1 MKIIKVFY
9 LTTMVLIQ
17 LLTVYFSLVADISNI
32 LREMVQLQKQHL
44 ELEKQRFEV
53 EKQRLEFDRVV
64 GSQLMTLVPMV
75 GGLLQRLVYPQVP
88 EPNLTPSESSLA
100 ENNEADPKT
109 DGDKIENDY
118 DILKDS
124 KILRTV
130 LERGIKKYMMSD
142 ETRDSNKDDDSDNED
157 SGLNQSDS
165 MVVDNDNENSCGSN
179 K

>member
-1 MKIIKVFY
+1 
-9 LTTMVLIQ
+9 
-17 LLTVYFSLVADISNI
+17 
-32 LREMVQLQKQHL
+32 MVQLQKQHL

-75 GGLLQRLVYPQVP
+75 GGLLQRLVYPQVS
-88 EPNLTPSESSLA
+88 ESNLTPSESSIV

-109 DGDKIENDY
+109 DGEKTDNEY

-142 ETRDSNKDDDSDNED
+142 ETRDSNKDEESDNED
-157 SGLNQSDS
+157 SGLHQSEE
-165 MVVDNDNENSCGSN
+165 MVVEENSCESN

>member
-1 MKIIKVFY
+1 
-9 LTTMVLIQ
+9 
-17 LLTVYFSLVADISNI
+17 
-32 LREMVQLQKQHL
+32 MVQLQKQQL
-44 ELEKQRFEV
+44 ELEKQKFEM
-53 EKQRLEFDRVV
+53 EKQRMEFDRVV

-75 GGLLQRLVYPQVP
+75 GGLLQRLVYPQVT
-88 EPNLTPSESSLA
+88 ETNLTPSESSLT

-109 DGDKIENDY
+109 DNDKSENDY

-142 ETRDSNKDDDSDNED
+142 ETRDSAKDEDCEDTDNED
-157 SGLNQSDS
+157 SGLNQSES
-165 MVVDNDNENSCGSN
+165 MVVDNENENSCGSN

>member
-1 MKIIKVFY
+1 
-9 LTTMVLIQ
+9 
-17 LLTVYFSLVADISNI
+17 
-32 LREMVQLQKQHL
+32 MVQIQKQQL

-75 GGLLQRLVYPQVP
+75 GGLLQRLVYPSVP
-88 EPNLTPSESSLA
+88 EPNLTPSEHSVP
-100 ENNEADPKT
+100 ETNEADPKT
-109 DGDKIENDY
+109 DDKNDTDY

-142 ETRDSNKDDDSDNED
+142 ETRDSSKDNDDDSDNED
-157 SGLNQSDS
+157 SGLNQSE
-165 MVVDNDNENSCGSN
+165 DNAMDNE
-179 K
+179 

>member
-1 MKIIKVFY
+1 
-9 LTTMVLIQ
+9 
-17 LLTVYFSLVADISNI
+17 
-32 LREMVQLQKQHL
+32 MVQIQKQQL
-44 ELEKQRFEV
+44 ELEKQRFEM

-75 GGLLQRLVYPQVP
+75 GGLLQRLVYPNMPQ
-88 EPNLTPSESSLA
+88 PNLTPSETSVT
-100 ENNEADPKT
+100 ETNEADPKT
-109 DGDKIENDY
+109 DDKMESDY

-142 ETRDSNKDDDSDNED
+142 ETRDSNKEDDSDNED
-157 SGLNQSDS
+157 SGLNQSE
-165 MVVDNDNENSCGSN
+165 MQVEDNENSCDSN

>member
-1 MKIIKVFY
+1 MNNV
-9 LTTMVLIQ
+9 
-17 LLTVYFSLVADISNI
+17 
-32 LREMVQLQKQHL
+32 LREMVQLQRQQL

-75 GGLLQRLVYPQVP
+75 GGLLQRLVYPTVAGA
-88 EPNLTPSESSLA
+88 NLTPSESSIT

-109 DGDKIENDY
+109 DGDKTDTDY

-130 LERGIKKYMMSD
+130 LERGIKKYMMSE
-142 ETRDSNKDDDSDNED
+142 ETRDSHKDDSDNED
-157 SGLNQSDS
+157 SGLNQSEN
-165 MVVDNDNENSCGSN
+165 MLVDNENSCESN